1 MYNETAGG
9 NTLAALIQYFFEEI
23 PDPPRPRTEFVKSY
37 RDTMTLFLKWLAAHD
52 RATDGRLFHEIRTN
66 DILDFLKHLETKR
79 SNSVATRNSR
89 LAAGPEVFLLSCYLM
104 KPETKP
110 ALEILQFIPMKKADT
125 PMIDFFEHDDV
136 LKILGTVDRSCEAGM
151 KDYLMLKPSLRHT
164 GMRASELANMPT
176 DLSGYDP
183 IHGSIEI
190 IGKGRK
196 WRRIYVWPRT
206 VELLNE
212 YIKDW
217 RSTPKPPH
225 HDILIVNRERT
236 ALTRSGVN
244 KVCLKYLRKACIKKQ
259 VPGAKRSPAH
269 SWRHTAAANMICQ
282 GRSLLEVSI
291 RLGHA
296 SVETTQ
302 KYLQLDLTIRK
313 QRLDELVRLSRVR
326 PSTQT
331 LMSVELKTTE
341 EMVSFLKSV

>member
-1 MYNETAGG
+1 M
-9 NTLAALIQYFFEEI
+9 L
-23 PDPPRPRTEFVKSY
+23 S
-37 RDTMTLFLKWLAAHD
+37 
-52 RATDGRLFHEIRTN
+52 
-66 DILDFLKHLETKR
+66 
-79 SNSVATRNSR
+79 
-89 LAAGPEVFLLSCYLM
+89 LLY
-104 KPETKP
+104 
-110 ALEILQFIPMKKADT
+110 D
-125 PMIDFFEHDDV
+125 
-136 LKILGTVDRSCEAGM
+136 
-151 KDYLMLKPSLRHT
+151 T
-164 GMRASELANMPT
+164 GMRASELANMR
-176 DLSGYDP
+176 LSGYDP

-212 YIKDW
+212 YIKEW
-217 RSTPKPPH
+217 RSTPKPLH

-244 KVCLKYLRKACIKKQ
+244 KVCLKYLKKALIKKQ

-296 SVETTQ
+296 SVETTE

-313 QRLDELVRLSRVR
+313 QRLDELVRFIEQFR
-326 PSTQT
+326 PPTQT
-331 LMSVELKTTE
+331 LMPVELRTTE